1 MRIAALTFTLVVNCV
16 CGCGKHPGDT
26 SPELLSPA
34 GALTKDTDELA
45 NDVRQ
50 NDWFEDVTEKSGIN
64 FQYRNGREGACHFI
78 LESLG
83 GGVAMVDYDRDGDL
97 DLFFTGGG
105 VIGGSPPAV
114 TGLPSGLFRNDGN
127 LRFVDVSEEAGFQ
140 HAGDYSHGVSVVDFD
155 QDGFPDLFVCCYGQ
169 SRLYRNTRD
178 ERFQDVTGQ
187 AGLSARGWNT
197 AAAWGDIDADGWP
210 DLYVAR
216 YLDWSPE
223 KDRPCLK
230 NGIRDLCGPRSYGG
244 VIDCLYRN
252 QGNGT
257 FEDISQQAGL
267 IPGNGLG
274 VVAADLNNDGR
285 IDFYTANDESNNHL
299 YLGNPELPLT
309 EAALISGVATNEYG
323 MPDGSMGVDVGDVN
337 GDGNPDLWTTNF
349 EREDNGLYCSDGNG
363 LFRSATL
370 TSGLAGHSRLQVG
383 FGTALAD
390 FDGDGW
396 LDIFVTNGHVFYH
409 GRESAYRQQAQLFRN
424 DAGRFENV
432 SAAGGTYFR
441 SDHVGRGA
449 AIGDLDNDGA
459 LDLVVVHQNESVS
472 ILRNRT
478 PPKHFVRVR
487 LQGTQ
492 SDRDAIG
499 AVASIRS
506 SGRTLMRWV
515 RSGAG
520 YFSHSDQRILF
531 AVDDDAPVDVT
542 VDWLGRGREVF
553 GNLKVGETHELVEG
567 RGKSE

>member
-197 AAAWGDIDADGWP
+197 AAAWGDIDADG
-210 DLYVAR
+210 
-216 YLDWSPE
+216 
-223 KDRPCLK
+223 
-230 NGIRDLCGPRSYGG
+230 
-244 VIDCLYRN
+244 
-252 QGNGT
+252 
-257 FEDISQQAGL
+257 
-267 IPGNGLG
+267 
-274 VVAADLNNDGR
+274 
-285 IDFYTANDESNNHL
+285 
-299 YLGNPELPLT
+299 
-309 EAALISGVATNEYG
+309 
-323 MPDGSMGVDVGDVN
+323 
-337 GDGNPDLWTTNF
+337 
-349 EREDNGLYCSDGNG
+349 
-363 LFRSATL
+363 
-370 TSGLAGHSRLQVG
+370 
-383 FGTALAD
+383 
-390 FDGDGW
+390 
-396 LDIFVTNGHVFYH
+396 
-409 GRESAYRQQAQLFRN
+409 
-424 DAGRFENV
+424 
-432 SAAGGTYFR
+432 
-441 SDHVGRGA
+441 
-449 AIGDLDNDGA
+449 
-459 LDLVVVHQNESVS
+459 
-472 ILRNRT
+472 
-478 PPKHFVRVR
+478 
-487 LQGTQ
+487 
-492 SDRDAIG
+492 
-499 AVASIRS
+499 
-506 SGRTLMRWV
+506 
-515 RSGAG
+515 
-520 YFSHSDQRILF
+520 
-531 AVDDDAPVDVT
+531 
-542 VDWLGRGREVF
+542 
-553 GNLKVGETHELVEG
+553 
-567 RGKSE
+567 